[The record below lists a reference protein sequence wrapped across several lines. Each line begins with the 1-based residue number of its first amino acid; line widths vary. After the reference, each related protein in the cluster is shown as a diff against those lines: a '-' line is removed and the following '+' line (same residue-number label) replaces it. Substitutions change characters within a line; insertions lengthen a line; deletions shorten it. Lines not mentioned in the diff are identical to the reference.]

1 MANKKDSDDISIV
14 PSEQL
19 LPNKLVLI
27 PLQGRPIFP
36 GIFTPLMISSPEDVK
51 VIEKAYEED
60 GFIGIV
66 MLKNEAETPTV
77 ADLHK
82 VGTAARILK
91 KVILPDGGI
100 NVFISTIK
108 RFRIRKTLH
117 STSPMA
123 VALPA
128 GRMPK

>member
-1 MANKKDSDDISIV
+1 MANKRDPEEISIL

-36 GIFTPLMISSPEDVK
+36 GIFTPLMISSPDDVK

-66 MLKNEAETPTV
+66 MLKNDSETPSV
-77 ADLHK
+77 ADLQIFSFK
-82 VGTAARILK
+82 NNERLQK
-91 KVILPDGGI
+91 
-100 NVFISTIK
+100 K
-108 RFRIRKTLH
+108 RFKAIICFNTLK
-117 STSPMA
+117 
-123 VALPA
+123 
-128 GRMPK
+128 R